1 MHGTSNGE
9 NLLDKAERFEKE
21 LQQKEAELAEKR
33 RIDEEKQRKIAE
45 LEVGRFRKGLQLMPS
60 DRQIDSLRNIMG
72 CGLIL
77 RDLEEIRGLKKRSS
91 GRSRKWLYESCVSFL
106 S

>member
-1 MHGTSNGE
+1 LQELDRQHEELQRHYEELASEKRQRDELARKLKAMEDKLLHGTSNGE

-45 LEVGRFRKGLQLMPS
+45 LEVGRFEYW
-60 DRQIDSLRNIMG
+60 I
-72 CGLIL
+72 
-77 RDLEEIRGLKKRSS
+77 
-91 GRSRKWLYESCVSFL
+91 
-106 S
+106 